1 MGSVEAGVAEGAVEG
16 FASSSLCL
24 LKSHAEGSVLGQEVL
39 YKLRGLS
46 PMMYFVPETQTFE
59 AAKKGEVHGN
69 GPLHPNLGILLP
81 ERSRRL
87 TTNPGAFL
95 LFGAA
100 AQRGTLPLAL
110 PLHHGQHPLL
120 AEPAAP
126 LLQNLQGLVSE
137 KCRYQ
142 SPESSVFP
150 SVMNNYFWLG
160 QSFVLFFLQ
169 SSS

>member
-1 MGSVEAGVAEGAVEG
+1 MEG

-24 LKSHAEGSVLGQEVL
+24 LKSHAEGSVLGRGEPKEVL
-39 YKLRGLS
+39 CKLRGLS
-46 PMMYFVPETQTFE
+46 AMMYFVPETQTFE
-59 AAKKGEVHGN
+59 AAKEGELDGN
-69 GPLHPNLGILLP
+69 GPLHPNLRILLP
-81 ERSRRL
+81 ERSRHL

-95 LFGAA
+95 LFGVAV
-100 AQRGTLPLAL
+100 QRGTLPSAL

-120 AEPAAP
+120 AEPAAS

-142 SPESSVFP
+142 SPESSVSP
-150 SVMNNYFWLG
+150 SVVNNYFWLG

-169 SSS
+169 SNS